1 MKVIDY
7 SNTIMY
13 KLVPKNLDLE
23 YIYIGHTTNFRNRKY
38 LHKNACIN
46 INNKSYNFKVYKMI
60 RDNGG
65 WYEWDMIEIE
75 KYPCADGNEAR
86 KREREL
92 MELNKCNL
100 NSNKAFL
107 TPEESTIYKV
117 QYDKEYKPIYY
128 LNNKTYMRAQQKEY
142 YNLNKNTLNTKR
154 KEKRQ
159 QKKLASLN
167 LEN

>member
-23 YIYIGHTTNFRNRKY
+23 YIYIGHTTNFRNRKN

-107 TPEESTIYKV
+107 TPEELTIYKV